1 MTRLL
6 ILLTLMVLLL
16 VIVILRNDS
25 SCSFESFYN
34 KKGGG
39 KDDAKMNGYQLTCRS
54 SKSPIDAVDCME
66 ECPTGWTE
74 IQRGSACT
82 YSVSAL
88 KTEDPK

>member
-25 SCSFESFYN
+25 WCSFESFYD
-34 KKGGG
+34 KKGVD
-39 KDDAKMNGYQLTCRS
+39 KDDAKMNGFQLTCRS
-54 SKSPIDAVDCME
+54 TKSPIDAVDCMR

-74 IQRGSACT
+74 IQRGSACI
-82 YSVSAL
+82 YSVTAL
-88 KTEDPK
+88 KTGDSK